1 MITGL
6 TGQDGSFLAE
16 LLLEKGY
23 EVTGIVRRDPAAPL
37 GCSEHLRGR
46 VAVVQVDLL
55 DGGALR
61 AALER
66 AQPRELYHLAS
77 PSFVPQTWDS
87 PSEALNAIAGTT
99 ARILEAVRELDR
111 EIRVLAASS
120 SAIFGETPES
130 PQNEDTPCHPTSP
143 YGVAKLAVH
152 ELVGLMRERDGL
164 HATSAIFN
172 NHESERRPAHFVT
185 RKITRGAASIKLGLQ
200 DELWLGDLDAVRDW
214 SFAGDM
220 MDAAWLALQQQES
233 SDYVF
238 ASGVGHTVREF
249 VEAAFGALGLDA
261 SEYVRRDPEL
271 LRGPETTL
279 NVGDSSRARRELGWE
294 PKLTFE
300 DLVERMVA
308 FDLRSVQQESEADPS
323 SQPAR

>member
-1 MITGL
+1 M
-6 TGQDGSFLAE
+6 AP
-16 LLLEKGY
+16 
-23 EVTGIVRRDPAAPL
+23 RR
-37 GCSEHLRGR
+37 
-46 VAVVQVDLL
+46 
-55 DGGALR
+55 
-61 AALER
+61 
-66 AQPRELYHLAS
+66 
-77 PSFVPQTWDS
+77 
-87 PSEALNAIAGTT
+87 
-99 ARILEAVRELDR
+99 
-111 EIRVLAASS
+111 SS
-120 SAIFGETPES
+120 S
-130 PQNEDTPCHPTSP
+130 
-143 YGVAKLAVH
+143 
-152 ELVGLMRERDGL
+152 
-164 HATSAIFN
+164 
-172 NHESERRPAHFVT
+172 
-185 RKITRGAASIKLGLQ
+185 GLQ